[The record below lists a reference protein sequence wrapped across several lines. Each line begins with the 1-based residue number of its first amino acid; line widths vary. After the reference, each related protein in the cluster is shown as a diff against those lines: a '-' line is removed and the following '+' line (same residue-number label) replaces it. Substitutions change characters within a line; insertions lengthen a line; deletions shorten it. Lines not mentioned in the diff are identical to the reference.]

1 MKKCN
6 VMLSVLLALILVTS
20 VGSANASISSWNWIA
35 PLVKGDYDSFY
46 GTTITGYQSGTAATL
61 VVNVWNHMGIVM
73 NVSAVK
79 VWFDW
84 GENFTSTDVSE
95 TNIHSIDPGTAHV
108 FTVTFTIPG
117 ISVATNLVTH
127 SYRIY
132 VEDVNAT
139 TGPLLQLN
147 NNSPR
152 SDGNFAVLSDAQAEF
167 VGLGRE
173 LQKYQPSPF
182 LLTAKGR
189 ELVQQAIGSRTE
201 GSSAY
206 MRGDFSGAVIE
217 YQNALSLMKNAV
229 SNETSTISGFENAL
243 MNMVNG
249 AQNALNMMGYGYTLF
264 GIGFLLMG
272 IGALVY
278 LARKSGTPKPSQ

>member
-6 VMLSVLLALILVTS
+6 LMLSILLTLILIS
-20 VGSANASISSWNWIA
+20 SFGSAGASISSWNWIA
-35 PLVKGDYDSFY
+35 PLDKSGDDFY
-46 GTTITGYQSGTAATL
+46 QAYIIGYQSGSTATL
-61 VVNVWNHMGIVM
+61 VVNVWNHMSVVM

-84 GENFTSTDVSE
+84 GENFTSADVSE
-95 TNIHSIDPGTAHV
+95 TNVHPIDPGTAHV
-108 FTVTFTIPG
+108 FTVTFPVPG
-117 ISVATNLVTH
+117 IAVATNLVTH
-127 SYRIY
+127 GYRIY

-167 VGLGRE
+167 VGLGQE
-173 LQKYQPSPF
+173 LQKYQPGL

-189 ELVQQAIGSRTE
+189 ELVQQATGSRTE

-206 MRGDFSGAVIE
+206 MRGDFSGAVID

-229 SNETSTISGFENAL
+229 SNETTTISGFENAL
-243 MNMVNG
+243 MSLVNG

-264 GIGFLLMG
+264 GIGFLLIG

-278 LARKSGTPKPSQ
+278 LARKSGTPKSSQ